1 MNEYKYS
8 REKIFVT
15 IPLESVEEVKTLISK
30 LRKIHPY
37 EEPAID
43 IIPLLNEKVLSKGDN
58 DNDRWTIYWYS
69 NRDF

>member
-43 IIPLLNEKVLSKGDN
+43 IIPLLNEKSFK
-58 DNDRWTIYWYS
+58 
-69 NRDF
+69 